1 MNRVELAL
9 AVAPLPFLD
18 AHADDPGA
26 MLDVRG
32 GPAPKVLV
40 WHHETL
46 ASLFRRD
53 SWLRHPASRS
63 LGPLLGPKSML
74 WADGARHASYRKLL
88 GPPLRGRRLAAY
100 HGLIAR
106 AAASAIDAL
115 GPGAVFGLAAWTRR
129 LALDIVARIVLGD
142 ADPVLLR
149 DVTAWLDRALGSRH
163 RTLAYRF
170 LRGGLPASGAELD
183 ARLVAAAK
191 SGREPRSLVSP
202 LLTGNGPLG
211 PVPDDELRDQV
222 VSLLFA
228 GHETTAAATA
238 WTLYWL
244 TRRADLRD
252 AVLSELDATTDDG
265 SDPAEVPVLQAV
277 IAEALRLHPPV
288 EFAGNRA
295 LPEAVDVHGR
305 TLPAGTVLTPAI
317 YLAHHRSEYFPSPLT
332 FDPGRFLGR
341 RGVPEGYLPFGGGSR
356 FCLGSQLGQLEIRM
370 ITTALLRRRALRC
383 VNPRAGVPKLRGHA
397 MAPSVRLRLEV
408 VACRD

>member
-18 AHADDPGA
+18 AHADYPGA

-32 GPAPKVLV
+32 GPAPKILV

-46 ASLFRRD
+46 ASLFRQD
-53 SWLRHPASRS
+53 SRLRHPGSRS

-74 WADGARHASYRKLL
+74 WADGARHAAYRKLL
-88 GPPLRGRRLAAY
+88 GQPLRGRRLAAY
-100 HGLIAR
+100 HSLIAQ
-106 AAASAIDAL
+106 ATASAIDEL

-149 DVTAWLDRALGSRH
+149 DVTVWLDRALGSRH
-163 RTLAYRF
+163 RTLAYRL
-170 LRGGLPASGAELD
+170 LRGGLPSSGADLD

-228 GHETTAAATA
+228 GHETTASATA

-244 TRRADLRD
+244 TTRADLRD

-288 EFAGNRA
+288 EVAGNRA
-295 LPEAVDVHGR
+295 LPEAVDLHGR

-317 YLAHHRSEYFPSPLT
+317 YLAHHRSEYFPSPHA

-370 ITTALLRRRALRC
+370 ITAAVLRRRVLRC
-383 VNPRAGVPKLRGHA
+383 VNPRAGVAKLRGHA
-397 MAPSVRLRLEV
+397 MAPSARLRLEV

>member
-9 AVAPLPFLD
+9 AATPLRFLD
-18 AHADDPGA
+18 AHADDPAA
-26 MLDVRG
+26 MLDVRTG
-32 GPAPKVLV
+32 EAPKILV
-40 WHHETL
+40 WHHDALT
-46 ASLFRRD
+46 SLFRQD
-53 SWLRHPASRS
+53 AHLRHPGSRS
-63 LGPLLGPKSML
+63 LAPLLGPKSML
-74 WADGARHASYRKLL
+74 WADGTRHAAYRKLL
-88 GPPLRGRRLAAY
+88 GAPLRGRRLRDY
-100 HGLIAR
+100 HGLIAQ
-106 AAASAIDAL
+106 AAAAAIDAL
-115 GPGAVFGLAAWTRR
+115 DAGTVFGLAAWTRR
-129 LALDIVARIVLGD
+129 LALDIVARIILGA

-149 DVTAWLDRALGSRH
+149 DVTAWLDHALGSRR
-163 RTLAYRF
+163 RTLAHRF

-191 SGREPRSLVSP
+191 SDRRNLVSP

-228 GHETTAAATA
+228 GHETTASATA

-244 TRRADLRD
+244 TRRADLRE
-252 AVLSELDATTDDG
+252 AVLSELAATTGDG

-277 IAEALRLHPPV
+277 ISEALRLHPPV
-288 EFAGNRA
+288 EVAGNRT
-295 LPEAVDVHGR
+295 LPEPVELLGR

-317 YLAHHRSEYFPSPLT
+317 YLAHHRSEYFPSPHS

-341 RGVPEGYLPFGGGSR
+341 RGVPEGYLPFGGGTR

-370 ITTALLRRRALRC
+370 VTAALLRRRVLRC
-383 VNPRAGVPKLRGHA
+383 VNPRAGVAKLRGHA
-397 MAPSVRLRLEV
+397 MAPSARLRVEV